1 MCLESSLW
9 KNASVYEDLTSCTCI
24 CFVPFHI
31 KCVDMSLF
39 LLRGM
44 LNNTGEFVERAAAT
58 AGRLRW
64 DHADVELV
72 FAWRKPQTSGSSAPA
87 ETDGSASLCSPSFVC
102 VIQLELINRVQTKL
116 RQGYRDLSQSLT
128 SHRRSTGDE
137 EERNLLPDEGT
148 CITNSFPIHRCVLHM
163 RSWRES
169 AASSW
174 LLKVTPAISETDFMS
189 LMVKKKKKKGSGQ
202 GLKY

>member
-1 MCLESSLW
+1 M
-9 KNASVYEDLTSCTCI
+9 
-24 CFVPFHI
+24 
-31 KCVDMSLF
+31 
-39 LLRGM
+39 
-44 LNNTGEFVERAAAT
+44 
-58 AGRLRW
+58 
-64 DHADVELV
+64 
-72 FAWRKPQTSGSSAPA
+72 APA

-102 VIQLELINRVQTKL
+102 VIQPELISRVQTKL

-148 CITNSFPIHRCVLHM
+148 CITNSFPIYRCVLHA
-163 RSWRES
+163 RSRRES

-189 LMVKKKKKKGSGQ
+189 LMVKKKKKVSGQ
-202 GLKY
+202 ELKY